1 MPRMSKRARRAL
13 LEELCRELGAAYYID
28 GTCETDWSC
37 PFMRVDDHHD
47 IEILG
52 YTDHVADGTNVVQ
65 VNLWYVPSFKRVG
78 GEYMIANVRQVPND
92 PATIRQ
98 VASRLISLIP
108 VLEDRYSA
116 IDCTYAQLDETL
128 ASIGLE

>member
-1 MPRMSKRARRAL
+1 MTKSRRREL
-13 LEELCRELGAAYYID
+13 LEELCRDLGAGYYID
-28 GTCETDWSC
+28 GKCETDWSS
-37 PFMRVDDHHD
+37 PFKRVDGHHD

-92 PATIRQ
+92 SATIRR
-98 VASRLISLIP
+98 VVSRLISLIP
-108 VLEDRYSA
+108 VLGDRRLA
-116 IDCTYAQLDETL
+116 IDCTYAQLDEAL